1 MKSFTIIIP
10 SFNAENEIKHCLD
23 SIIDLNYE
31 KKAIK
36 VYVIDDGSTDNTES
50 IVNLYI
56 SKYQYINFI
65 KKTNN
70 QWGSVINYAKHHK
83 LVQSDLVLI
92 LDADDKLHNESL
104 NNVNKKIKNAD
115 VFFGSYQKWNG
126 VSNKSIIFPFF
137 YLFKRSTKNEMKMRT
152 PVSIPLVV
160 FFKKELFYKLKDLS
174 EGVAYQDSFL
184 ISQLVNL
191 SNCIRWTTKVTGYY
205 FYNRQNNSMSER
217 WTDKRFE
224 AELLACTNCLSVNNQ
239 EFISYKFNVKEFR
252 KIYKHKKQTID
263 INRKFNFSWFPFY
276 IRWAYF
282 LLHLLICRKYF
293 RLKKNK
299 I

>member
-83 LVQSDLVLI
+83 LIQSDLVLI

-115 VFFGSYQKWNG
+115 VFFGSYQK
-126 VSNKSIIFPFF
+126 
-137 YLFKRSTKNEMKMRT
+137 
-152 PVSIPLVV
+152 
-160 FFKKELFYKLKDLS
+160 
-174 EGVAYQDSFL
+174 
-184 ISQLVNL
+184 
-191 SNCIRWTTKVTGYY
+191 
-205 FYNRQNNSMSER
+205 
-217 WTDKRFE
+217 
-224 AELLACTNCLSVNNQ
+224 
-239 EFISYKFNVKEFR
+239 
-252 KIYKHKKQTID
+252 
-263 INRKFNFSWFPFY
+263 
-276 IRWAYF
+276 
-282 LLHLLICRKYF
+282 
-293 RLKKNK
+293 
-299 I
+299 